1 MTAGVLGSTPVVR
14 GERLVEQAWQ
24 SSGSSST
31 RCTLVDAGVK
41 YLGGDLYS

>member
-1 MTAGVLGSTPVVR
+1 MTAGVLGSAPVVR
-14 GERLVEQAWQ
+14 GDGLVEQVWQ
-24 SSGSSST
+24 SPGSSST